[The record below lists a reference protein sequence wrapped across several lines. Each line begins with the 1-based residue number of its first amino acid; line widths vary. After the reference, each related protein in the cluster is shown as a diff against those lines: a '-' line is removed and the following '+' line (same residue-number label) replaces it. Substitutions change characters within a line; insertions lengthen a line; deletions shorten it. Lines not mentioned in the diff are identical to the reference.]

1 VTATLHVRAA
11 GGDDFIAAARVRARS
26 WRVAYEGLV
35 PRSHLDAMA
44 DESSIRAWAQRA
56 STSGISR
63 HHVAVLNSVV
73 VGFTGVGQR
82 THHRRS
88 QDVGEVFA
96 LYADPSVWGL
106 GVGRALMQAALG
118 DLRAHDYRYACLWV
132 LASNARHHVLRKRRL
147 HCDRRAG
154 HVIRRRP
161 ARVEVRQT
169 LDPMTVQTSEP
180 APSARTQAERT

>member
-1 VTATLHVRAA
+1 MTASTLHVRAA

-26 WRVAYEGLV
+26 WRVAYKGLV
-35 PRSHLDAMA
+35 PRSYLDAMA

-56 STSGISR
+56 STSGVSR
-63 HHVAVLNSVV
+63 HHVAVLDSVV
-73 VGFTGVGQR
+73 VGFTGVGER

-96 LYADPSVWGL
+96 LYADPSVWGV

-118 DLRAHDYRYACLWV
+118 DLRAHNYRHACFV
-132 LASNARHHVLRKRRL
+132 GPGGQRARHHVLRRRRL
-147 HCDRRAG
+147 YCDRRAR

-161 ARVEVRQT
+161 ARVEVRPT
-169 LDPMTVQTSEP
+169 P
-180 APSARTQAERT
+180 